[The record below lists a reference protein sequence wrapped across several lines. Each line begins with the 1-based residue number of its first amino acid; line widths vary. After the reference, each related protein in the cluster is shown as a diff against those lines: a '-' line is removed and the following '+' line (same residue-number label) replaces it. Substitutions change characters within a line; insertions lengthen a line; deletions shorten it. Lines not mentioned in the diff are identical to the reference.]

1 MSGVLLLVQ
10 IVNRKCEFIKNSV
23 VLELR
28 VIYNIG
34 VVGCLLEDDY
44 IHRYDYQIQKEED
57 L

>member
-1 MSGVLLLVQ
+1 MPLSQARFRGLLFGKV
-10 IVNRKCEFIKNSV
+10 FIKNSV